1 EHTFSPLIH
10 RHFERIAEANPE
22 FVAIHCLDNITVA
35 YGQLNQ
41 WAEALAAHLVHEF
54 GVRPGDLVI
63 LFFDKG
69 IEMLVGI
76 LAVLKA
82 SAAYVPLDIRHPGA
96 RIRSIHAMTGAKL
109 CLTTDSQRR
118 EISSHIEIA
127 FVLVDEFLRH
137 ADESHPRRLPSHPA
151 NGEDLCYIMFTSGS
165 TGEPKGVMVT
175 QASVVSSVINGPKSN
190 QQLRKQGQSLRTLM
204 FSNYAFDYSVWDIF
218 LTLTCGGTLCLAPQI
233 QMLED
238 LTGVLRSMSVTF
250 LETTPTVLSLV
261 DPARVP
267 SLNTAYSSGE
277 PLSAAVCQQFLP
289 HHPRIT
295 LCSGGAPTEATVMAV
310 FTPISPRS
318 PPGIFGRP
326 FGSNRAY
333 ILDEKRRLCPI
344 GVSGALWIGGPQVSR
359 GYLGRVD
366 LTAKAYAPDRFHGG
380 RMYNTGDVCVWAPD
394 GEGSSGFTI
403 LYLGRADAQVK
414 IRGQRIET
422 GEIES
427 VLVGIKGVKTAG
439 VVKRERAGTEDLVA
453 FIELEKNTTE
463 AIVLQSVVVA
473 MPERLPQ
480 YMLPSVV
487 ITLSA
492 LPVTLNGKLDRKC
505 LEKLALEA
513 ATPEPVQLNGESNG
527 VLPVQTL
534 SVSEQVIRDT
544 WAVALDRTASTISI
558 YDDFYGSGGDSISCI
573 RILSAC
579 RALGYNLSI
588 MDFAKAPTIA
598 MQARLVERRSAIQVA
613 SPLYRAFELLR
624 GPRYRQ
630 LIEQEMVSYGYK
642 VDDIEDAYPS
652 PPSVAGLISLAAAN
666 PLSYFAQYSYCA
678 QTVFDPE
685 IMESAW
691 RLLLQRHEVLRS
703 VFVVAPPPQNDIVQ
717 IVLKDHAS
725 LLSWASYNF
734 ADDVQRDAAV
744 DEYLRGAPGFA
755 LGKCPTRAGL
765 FQSTH
770 SSTVVFEVHHA
781 QYDGW
786 SLPNLLRDLEIAY
799 RIRSGALPGWSNS
812 PTPYSHF
819 SRWILDQDTESA
831 LAYWRSQ
838 LTDVPL
844 PSWPKVPVFNAVARK
859 KAVTDQ
865 STVKTFSL
873 GPQLTDFCLA
883 RRVTLSSCV
892 RTAVALTLGL
902 HDTSSDV
909 LFGVVTSGRTG
920 EIPGVETIF
929 GSCISTNP
937 CRVRIPPGES
947 LESILRSVHAQSIES
962 LPFQFVGLN
971 QILKAA
977 DFDGDIFKVL
987 LAVENID
994 GLHESEDEFLGTS
1007 IRGHLLEMSYP
1018 LAISVFPSPDGGEI
1032 RFQFQYDY
1040 EYLSATDIDWVQ
1052 EHLFSALLALMQHPQ
1067 LCVSESNFMSAKEA
1081 EFVREI
1087 GVGRAPDSKLDLEYF
1102 HHMVDETAARFPLHI
1117 ALEHTGGEKMTYEA
1131 LVGLANQV
1139 AHGLQERDVHPGV
1152 CVPVLFD
1159 KNRTQIQAVV
1169 AILAILKSG
1178 GAFVPLDST
1187 WPVDRLASCIQQARA
1202 SFFICDSVVPEVAHL
1217 LPAPFV
1223 NIEQLAFQQQTT
1235 RGPPTPNLRLDSL
1248 CYVMFTS
1255 GSSTGKPKGVLIEHL
1270 NASAYVANAATSF
1283 PLENAHRFLHF
1294 SPWTFDQGLADLFL
1308 ALPIGATVILA
1319 NMEEMLLDLTATL
1332 NSCRADYVVLTPA
1345 VAQLIRAGTH
1355 MPHLRTLVCGGEK
1368 LPGQLVHR
1376 WAGKLELIDA
1386 YGPTEFT
1393 IHGISESF
1401 KHSAYVPGVI
1411 GRPLGSTRAYIVDQ
1425 YMRPVPVGATGEL
1438 MLSGKHVA
1446 RGYLDLPEET
1456 AAAFIDDPFHPGQR
1470 MYRSGDLARFRSDG
1484 RIEYLGRKE
1493 GGYVKL
1499 RGLRIDVAEIEATI
1513 MSVPETLAV
1522 VEVLAVD
1529 EQPHLVAFVAHSL
1542 SPAGKAELAIFQD
1555 LLALQ
1560 PWIKVLAKTCKRILP
1575 AYSVPTQWIALET
1588 IPQAASNKYDR
1599 KLLRRFFEGLATQT
1613 GRVDEITRVLLCA
1626 KPVRLPETVMERKL
1640 HAVWCELLGKEQLSV
1655 HDDFFNVGGDSL
1667 GAIRVLAR
1675 LRNKGCQ
1682 LSIQE
1687 FYGASTIATLA
1698 EFIESSGHHVAD
1710 NPTEATVLGLAFP
1723 VQKDT
1728 GKNENPALWFFH
1740 CAEGVGH
1747 EYMNLPPLERD
1758 VYAIS
1763 NPSKNRMSLEANF
1776 STLDSF
1782 TDRYL
1787 PLLPQDEPIYLGG
1800 YSSGG
1805 LLALSMA
1812 ARRRSLGHP
1821 VKGVVLLDTFNT
1833 QGWTFQGF
1841 QADTDYGSN
1850 HISNALNPA
1859 KELQRLSERHTYHL
1873 IQYFVEPQID
1883 VPVLLLRAGVR
1894 DTSDTEFI
1902 VAETGDDELN
1912 FFTRE
1917 NNPLL
1922 EIHTVPGAEHA
1933 DMVGY
1938 VLVSIPLKSISRSTP
1953 DTRIISPRPSC
1964 RRLQST
1970 YVGGAA
1976 V

>member
-1 EHTFSPLIH
+1 MAQVSPLDFSETIAAIILVTSKTRLREQDYDPLPRFPPDGCDYFIDILASSH
-10 RHFERIAEANPE
+10 TTVSQYLNSIGAAARSKSNADSQPHLTIIFAANDIAQELIASHDLPASSTVHAPLDGAAELVGQPHFPDAAGAVWTVAFREIADANPE
-22 FVAIHCLDNITVA
+22 LVAIHCLDNTTVS

-41 WAEALAAHLVHEF
+41 WAEALAAHLVYEF
-54 GVRPGDLVI
+54 GVRPGDLVL

-82 SAAYVPLDIRHPGA
+82 SAAYVPLDIRHPAA
-96 RIRSIHAMTGAKL
+96 RIRSIHAMTGANL
-109 CLTTDSQRR
+109 CLTTASQRS
-118 EISSHIEIA
+118 EIYSDIETA
-127 FVLVDEFLRH
+127 LVLVDEFLRR
-137 ADESHPRRLPSHPA
+137 ADEFPPRRLPSHTA

-165 TGEPKGVMVT
+165 TWGAQGCHGY
-175 QASVVSSVINGPKSN
+175 ASFRG
-190 QQLRKQGQSLRTLM
+190 L
-204 FSNYAFDYSVWDIF
+204 SVWDIF

-233 QMLED
+233 QMLDD
-238 LTGVLRSMSVTF
+238 LTSILRSMSVTF

-267 SLNTAYSSGE
+267 SLNTVYSSGE
-277 PLSAAVCQQFLP
+277 PLSITVCQKFLP
-289 HHPRIT
+289 HHPRTLCARIT

-310 FTPISPRS
+310 FTPSQSSFATGHIRPTLRRKPGLYSRREPTTLSDRS
-318 PPGIFGRP
+318 VRRAMDRRP
-326 FGSNRAY
+326 MR
-333 ILDEKRRLCPI
+333 
-344 GVSGALWIGGPQVSR
+344 
-359 GYLGRVD
+359 
-366 LTAKAYAPDRFHGG
+366 PDPFHGG

-394 GEGSSGFTI
+394 GEGSNGFAI
-403 LYLGRADAQVK
+403 FYLGRADAQVK

-427 VLVGIKGVKTAG
+427 VLVGIKGVKVAG
-439 VVKRERAGTEDLVA
+439 VVKRERTGTEDLVA
-453 FIELEKNTTE
+453 FIELEKDALE
-463 AIVLQSVVVA
+463 DIVLRSVDVA

-487 ITLSA
+487 LPLSA
-492 LPVTLNGKLDRKC
+492 LPVTLNGKLDRKR

-513 ATPEPVQLNGESNG
+513 AATEPVHLNGQSNG
-527 VLPVQTL
+527 VLPARTL
-534 SVSEQVIRDT
+534 SVSEQVIRDA
-544 WAVALDRTASTISI
+544 WAVALNRPASTISI
-558 YDDFYGSGGDSISCI
+558 DDDFYSSGGDSISCI
-573 RILSAC
+573 RISSAC
-579 RALGYNLSI
+579 RAFGYNLSI
-588 MDFAKAPTIA
+588 MDFA
-598 MQARLVERRSAIQVA
+598 QASTVAKQAQLVEMRSAIQVVT
-613 SPLYRAFELLR
+613 PLYRPFELLR
-624 GPRYRQ
+624 GPQYRQ

-642 VDDIEDAYPS
+642 IDDIEDAYPS

-678 QTVFDPE
+678 QTIFNPE

-717 IVLKDHAS
+717 VVLKDHTS
-725 LLSWASYNF
+725 PLSWASYTF
-734 ADDVQRDAAV
+734 ADDAQRDAAV
-744 DEYLRGAPGFA
+744 DEYLRRAPGFA
-755 LGKCPTRAGL
+755 LGKCPTRVGL

-819 SRWILDQDTESA
+819 SRWILDQDIESA

-873 GPQLTDFCLA
+873 GHQLADFCLA

-937 CRVRIPPGES
+937 CRVRIPPDQS
-947 LESILRSVHAQSIES
+947 LESILRSVHAQSIDS

-971 QILKAA
+971 EILKAA
-977 DFDGDIFKVL
+977 DFDSDIFKVL

-994 GLHESEDEFLGTS
+994 GLHESEDEFLGSQHTWT
-1007 IRGHLLEMSYP
+1007 
-1018 LAISVFPSPDGGEI
+1018 PSRNE
-1032 RFQFQYDY
+1032 
-1040 EYLSATDIDWVQ
+1040 LSARD
-1052 EHLFSALLALMQHPQ
+1052 FSLSIPRWRRESASSFNTITNISLMQHPQ
-1067 LCVSESNFMSAKEA
+1067 LCVSESNFLSAKEA

-1087 GVGRAPDSKLDLEYF
+1087 GVGRAPNPKSASKYF
-1102 HHMVDETAARFPLHI
+1102 HHMVDETAARVPLHI
-1117 ALEHTGGEKMTYEA
+1117 ALEHTGGEKMTYGA
-1131 LVGLANQV
+1131 LVDLANQA
-1139 AHGLQERDVHPGV
+1139 AHGLQERGVRPEV

-1159 KNRTQIQAVV
+1159 KNRTQIEAVV

-1178 GAFVPLDST
+1178 GAFVPWIRHGRWIDL
-1187 WPVDRLASCIQQARA
+1187 LRA
-1202 SFFICDSVVPEVAHL
+1202 SSRQK
-1217 LPAPFV
+1217 PASLF
-1223 NIEQLAFQQQTT
+1223 AT
-1235 RGPPTPNLRLDSL
+1235 R
-1248 CYVMFTS
+1248 
-1255 GSSTGKPKGVLIEHL
+1255 GSSTGKPKGVLIEHS
-1270 NASAYVANAATSF
+1270 NASAYCCK
-1283 PLENAHRFLHF
+1283 
-1294 SPWTFDQGLADLFL
+1294 
-1308 ALPIGATVILA
+1308 A

-1345 VAQLIRAGTH
+1345 VTQLIRAGTH

-1393 IHGISESF
+1393 IHVLMQ
-1401 KHSAYVPGVI
+1401 SA
-1411 GRPLGSTRAYIVDQ
+1411 AYIVDQ

-1438 MLSGKHVA
+1438 ILSGKHVA

-1470 MYRSGDLARFRSDG
+1470 MYKSGDLARFRSDG

-1499 RGLRIDVAEIEATI
+1499 RGLRIDVAEIEATL

-1522 VEVLAVD
+1522 VEVLTVD
-1529 EQPHLVAFVAHSL
+1529 GPSHLVAFVAHSL
-1542 SPAGKAELAIFQD
+1542 SPAGKAELAVFQD
-1555 LLALQ
+1555 LPALQ

-1575 AYSVPTQWIALET
+1575 AYSVPTHWIALEA

-1599 KLLRRFFEGLATQT
+1599 KLLR
-1613 GRVDEITRVLLCA
+1613 LLF
-1626 KPVRLPETVMERKL
+1626 RR
-1640 HAVWCELLGKEQLSV
+1640 S
-1655 HDDFFNVGGDSL
+1655 
-1667 GAIRVLAR
+1667 
-1675 LRNKGCQ
+1675 GC
-1682 LSIQE
+1682 SDGQE

-1698 EFIESSGHHVAD
+1698 EIIESSGHHVVD
-1710 NPTEATVLGLAFP
+1710 DLTEAPVLGLAFP

-1728 GKNENPALWFFH
+1728 GNDENPALWFFH

-1776 STLDSF
+1776 PTIDSF
-1782 TDRYL
+1782 TDRYM
-1787 PLLPQDEPIYLGG
+1787 PLLPQDEAIYLGG

-1821 VKGVVLLDTFNT
+1821 VRDLSFFN
-1833 QGWTFQGF
+1833 
-1841 QADTDYGSN
+1841 
-1850 HISNALNPA
+1850 
-1859 KELQRLSERHTYHL
+1859 
-1873 IQYFVEPQID
+1873 
-1883 VPVLLLRAGVR
+1883 
-1894 DTSDTEFI
+1894 
-1902 VAETGDDELN
+1902 
-1912 FFTRE
+1912 
-1917 NNPLL
+1917 
-1922 EIHTVPGAEHA
+1922 
-1933 DMVGY
+1933 
-1938 VLVSIPLKSISRSTP
+1938 VS
-1953 DTRIISPRPSC
+1953 
-1964 RRLQST
+1964 
-1970 YVGGAA
+1970 
-1976 V
+1976 